1 MDTAKEAVIWV
12 GIATA
17 ASPIWGALLWVLWQ
31 GSIRPRLIPRAEIDA
46 LAATMVARHE
56 RRAEEVASAEEEQ
69 AWRNSRPF
77 QQGKWRRVRKRIE
90 RLETSAKKEDDAA
103 SRRPRN

>member
-46 LAATMVARHE
+46 LAATMVARHG
-56 RRAEEVASAEEEQ
+56 RRAEEVACAEEEQ

>member
-1 MDTAKEAVIWV
+1 MDTVKQALMLIVI
-12 GIATA
+12 GAAT
-17 ASPIWGALLWVLWQ
+17 SPIWGALLWVLWQ

-46 LAATMVARHE
+46 LAATMVARHG
-56 RRAEEVASAEEEQ
+56 RRAEEVACAEEEQ

-90 RLETSAKKEDDAA
+90 RLETSAKK
-103 SRRPRN
+103 

>member
-46 LAATMVARHE
+46 LAATMVARHGP
-56 RRAEEVASAEEEQ
+56 RAEEVASAEEEQ
-69 AWRNSRPF
+69 A
-77 QQGKWRRVRKRIE
+77 
-90 RLETSAKKEDDAA
+90 A
-103 SRRPRN
+103 